1 MLYNFTTTLSRSH
14 KALILLIVDIVLL
27 AVSILVGLAV
37 VGQSISVVQ
46 YLSYLLFS
54 ASILAFASF
63 VFDLHRVKLNSYEI
77 QAVVNSAYLAV
88 SICVVLSVLNIFL
101 ANPIPFATFFVMGMA
116 FLVLVVFSRV
126 GLRSIVQWIYETQ
139 QTRERV
145 LIYGAGQTGQQLA
158 AALFTDINYQPVAFI
173 DDNPTLHGLNM
184 STLKVYAPSRVN
196 DIVRR
201 MGVDR
206 IVLAMPSASQASRAR
221 IRYRLRGTGCEI
233 QNLPSFSQIVSN
245 GLVNETVQFSYSLT
259 DLLGRSKFED
269 SFPELDTAYLDRVI
283 LVTGAGGSI
292 GSELCRQ
299 IMVRGPKKIILL
311 DHSEFHLYNI
321 HRELEN
327 LDTDIE
333 IVSVLGSVC
342 EPGLIAEVFDT
353 HGINVVFHAAAYKHL
368 PIVEDNVIE
377 GIRNNVL
384 GTKIVADAARDNEV
398 ERFILVSTDKAVRP
412 TSIMGST
419 KRLAELVVQDL
430 AVRHRRPLYSMV
442 RFGNVLGSSGSVIP
456 LFEEQISRG
465 GPVTV
470 THSDITRY
478 FMTISEAARLVMTAG
493 SLARGGDMFVLD
505 MGKPVPIDTLARQ
518 MIDGAGFSVRDEHNP
533 DGDIEIVYSGLR
545 PGEKLH
551 EELLIGSDM
560 LTTPH
565 PKILRAQEEHLSEI
579 EIANALNELRRAISN
594 RDVALAHSILEK
606 WVEKQPDQITAK
618 LT

>member
-54 ASILAFASF
+54 ASILGFASF

-88 SICVVLSVLNIFL
+88 SICAVLSVLNLIL
-101 ANPIPFATFFVMGMA
+101 TEPIPFATFFVMGMA

-269 SFPELDTAYLDRVI
+269 SLPELDTAYLDRVI

-579 EIANALNELRRAISN
+579 EIANALNELRRAILN

>member
-1 MLYNFTTTLSRSH
+1 MLYNFTTALSRSH
-14 KALILLIVDIVLL
+14 KAIILLFVDIILL
-27 AVSILVGLAV
+27 SVSILVGLAL
-37 VGQSISVVQ
+37 VGLSISFYQ
-46 YLSYLLFS
+46 YLSYLFFS
-54 ASILAFASF
+54 ASLLAFASLI
-63 VFDLHRVKLNSYEI
+63 FDLHRVKLNSYEI
-77 QAVVNSAYLAV
+77 QAVANSAYLAI
-88 SICVVLSVLNIFL
+88 SIFMLLSIFNTFL
-101 ANPIPFATFFVMGMA
+101 AEPIPIATFFVMGMA
-116 FLVLVVFSRV
+116 FLVSVVFSRI

-221 IRYRLRGTGCEI
+221 IRYRLRNTGCEI
-233 QNLPSFSQIVSN
+233 QNLPSFSQIVSK
-245 GLVNETVQFSYSLT
+245 GLVNEAVQFSYSLT

-269 SFPELDTAYLDRVI
+269 NLPELDTAYLDRVV

-299 IMVRGPKKIILL
+299 IMVRGPKKLILL

-327 LDTDIE
+327 LDTNIE
-333 IVSVLGSVC
+333 IVSILGSVC
-342 EPGLIAEVFDT
+342 EPSLIAVIFCS

-368 PIVEDNVIE
+368 PIVEENIIE

-384 GTKIVADAARDNEV
+384 GTKIVADTARDHGV

-430 AVRHRRPLYSMV
+430 AVRHNKPLYSMV

-505 MGKPVPIDTLARQ
+505 MGKPVPIDALARQ

-533 DGDIEIVYSGLR
+533 DGDIEIIYTGLR

-579 EIANALNELRRAISN
+579 EIANALNELRRAITS
-594 RDVALAHSILEK
+594 RDVTLAHSILEK
-606 WVEKQPDQITAK
+606 WVEKHPEQHAAK
-618 LT
+618 LM

>member
-1 MLYNFTTTLSRSH
+1 MLYNFTTALSRSH
-14 KALILLIVDIVLL
+14 KAIILLFVDIILL
-27 AVSILVGLAV
+27 SVSILVGLAL
-37 VGQSISVVQ
+37 VGLSISFYQ
-46 YLSYLLFS
+46 YLSYLFFS
-54 ASILAFASF
+54 ASLLAFASLI
-63 VFDLHRVKLNSYEI
+63 FDLHRVKLNSYEI
-77 QAVVNSAYLAV
+77 QAVANSAYLAI
-88 SICVVLSVLNIFL
+88 SIFMLLSIFNTFL
-101 ANPIPFATFFVMGMA
+101 AEPIPIATFFVMGMA
-116 FLVLVVFSRV
+116 FLVSVVFSRI

-221 IRYRLRGTGCEI
+221 IRYRLRNTGCEI
-233 QNLPSFSQIVSN
+233 QNLPSFSQIVSK
-245 GLVNETVQFSYSLT
+245 GLVNEAVQFSYSLT

-269 SFPELDTAYLDRVI
+269 NLPELDTAYLDRVV

-299 IMVRGPKKIILL
+299 IMVRGPKKLILL

-327 LDTDIE
+327 LDTNIE
-333 IVSVLGSVC
+333 IVSILGSVC
-342 EPGLIAEVFDT
+342 EPSLIAEIFRS

-368 PIVEDNVIE
+368 PIVEENIIE
-377 GIRNNVL
+377 GIRNNVF
-384 GTKIVADAARDNEV
+384 GTKIVADTARDHGV

-430 AVRHRRPLYSMV
+430 AVRHNKPLYSMV

-505 MGKPVPIDTLARQ
+505 MGKPVPIDALARQ

-533 DGDIEIVYSGLR
+533 DGDIEIIYTGLR

-579 EIANALNELRRAISN
+579 EIANALNELRRAITS
-594 RDVALAHSILEK
+594 RDVTLAHSILEK
-606 WVEKQPDQITAK
+606 WVEKYPEQYAAK

>member
-1 MLYNFTTTLSRSH
+1 MLYNFTTALSRSN
-14 KALILLIVDIVLL
+14 KALILLFVDVILL
-27 AVSILVGLAV
+27 AISILIGLTV
-37 VGQSISVVQ
+37 IGQTISLNQ
-46 YLSYLLFS
+46 YLSYVFF
-54 ASILAFASF
+54 AGSILAFASF
-63 VFDLHRVKLNSYEI
+63 LFDLHRVKLNSYEI
-77 QAVVNSAYLAV
+77 QAVVNSAFLTVAIFCSLV
-88 SICVVLSVLNIFL
+88 GFNIFL
-101 ANPIPFATFFVMGMA
+101 KNPVPLSALVVFGLA

-126 GLRSIVQWIYETQ
+126 GLRSIVQWIYESQ

-158 AALFTDINYQPVAFI
+158 AALFTDTNYQPVAFI
-173 DDNPTLHGLNM
+173 DDNPTLHGLTM
-184 STLKVYAPSRVN
+184 STLKVYASSRVH

-201 MGVDR
+201 MNVDR

-221 IRYRLRGTGCEI
+221 IRYKLRETGCDI
-233 QNLPSFSQIVSN
+233 QNLPSFSQIVSKD
-245 GLVNETVQFSYSLT
+245 LLDESVNFSYSMT
-259 DLLGRSKFED
+259 DLLGRSKFEENL
-269 SFPELDTAYLDRVI
+269 PELETAYLSRVI

-299 IMVRGPKKIILL
+299 IMIRGPKKLIIL
-311 DHSEFHLYNI
+311 DHSEYFLYNV

-327 LDTDIE
+327 LNYEIE
-333 IVSVLGSVC
+333 IVPILGSVC
-342 EPGLIAEVFDT
+342 EASLINEVFQT
-353 HGINVVFHAAAYKHL
+353 HNVNVVFHAAAYKHL
-368 PIVEDNVIE
+368 PIVEDNIIE
-377 GIRNNVL
+377 GVRNNVF
-384 GTKIVADAARDNEV
+384 GTKIVADAAREYGV

-430 AVRHRRPLYSMV
+430 AIRNSRPLYSMV

-505 MGKPVPIDTLARQ
+505 MGKPIPINVLARR
-518 MIDGAGFSVRDEHNP
+518 MIEGAGFAVKDESNP
-533 DGDIEIVYSGLR
+533 DGDIEIVYTGLR

-565 PKILRAQEEHLSEI
+565 PKILRAQEGHLSEI
-579 EIANALNELRRAISN
+579 EVANALQDLRRAISV
-594 RDVALAHSILEK
+594 RDVNLAHSVLQR
-606 WVEKQPDQITAK
+606 WVEKQPNSIDANYS
-618 LT
+618 